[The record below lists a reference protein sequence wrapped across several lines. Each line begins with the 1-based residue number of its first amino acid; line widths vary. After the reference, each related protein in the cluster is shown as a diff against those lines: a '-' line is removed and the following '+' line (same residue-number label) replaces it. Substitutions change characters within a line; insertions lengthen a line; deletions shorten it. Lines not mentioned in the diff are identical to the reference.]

1 MEKRF
6 KGFGSLKKTEVT
18 SISIFLLVS
27 LYLAIRAFL
36 VPLVHDEAATFF
48 HYIQKGEFLPPH
60 AHWDANNHLLNSLLS
75 YFSYLLFGS
84 SEFSLRLSNLIFFPI
99 FFFFVYRI
107 SNLLRNPILKWTFFS
122 TFIFAHNFIEYFAL
136 SRGYGMSMAL
146 LFASIYYVFQVLKKG
161 ELKYYIL
168 STLLISLAIS
178 ANLTLVNSG
187 ILISSILGFHIV
199 LNHKESKV
207 HHSIKAIIIILV
219 SGIIPIIMAGKLL
232 LQFKAKGL
240 LYYGTL
246 EGFWE
251 LTVRSLVKLIIGQES
266 WMAEVI
272 IAFFSIAIVVLF
284 LYQIFKSPS
293 LKALWK
299 AEFIFFYLLIGNFAA
314 VMIMSYLLQVNFPED
329 RTGLYF
335 FPFFMGSLIF
345 LLDSVWERMN
355 HYMRPLLLLSFLFF
369 PIHFLMSL
377 NISHSSFWKMELIPQ
392 RFYDTILEDKNI
404 NGENPSIGAYQIR
417 TLCFAYQNYSH
428 GGELNQIQSS
438 QYPELISDYQIVDLS
453 KHEEWLEYYELIDE
467 EPISNLSLLK
477 RKTKLEARLITE
489 KSKSD
494 KGQIENSF
502 YNIYR
507 GSFENIDG
515 SSLKI
520 NLKVKLS
527 TEASPFIG
535 RIVAELRDLDNEL
548 LEYES
553 IALDW
558 NRGNWKEGK
567 NEMTGSLYLH
577 QLPRGISKIVV
588 YIWNVD
594 QRPYILESADFK
606 MQQIELQESLYLEYK
621 E

>member
-1 MEKRF
+1 MDKGF
-6 KGFGSLKKTEVT
+6 KGFGSLKKTELT

-27 LYLAIRAFL
+27 LYLAIRAFM
-36 VPLVHDEAATFF
+36 VPLVHDEVATFF
-48 HYIQKGEFLPPH
+48 YYVQKGVFLPPH

-75 YFSYLLFGS
+75 YFSYSFFGS
-84 SEFSLRLSNLIFFPI
+84 SEFSLRLSNLIFFPV

-107 SNLLRNPILKWTFFS
+107 SNLLRNPVLKWTFFI

-146 LFASIYYVFQVLKKG
+146 LFASIYYVFQVFKKG
-161 ELKYYIL
+161 ELKYYIF
-168 STLLISLAIS
+168 STLFISLAIS
-178 ANLTLVNSG
+178 ANLTLVNTG
-187 ILISSILGFHIV
+187 ILISSILGFHII
-199 LNHKESKV
+199 LNYKENQL

-219 SGIIPIIMAGKLL
+219 SGIIPLILAGKLL

-246 EGFWE
+246 DGFWE
-251 LTVRSLVKLIIGQES
+251 LTVRSLVKLILGQES

-272 IAFFSIAIVVLF
+272 IAFFSLAIIILF
-284 LYQIFKSPS
+284 LYRIFKSPS
-293 LKALWK
+293 LKELWK
-299 AEFIFFYLLIGNFAA
+299 VEFIFLYLLVGNFAA

-345 LLDSVWERMN
+345 LWDSVWERMN
-355 HYMRPLLLLSFLFF
+355 HYVRFLLMLPFLFF

-377 NISHSSFWKMELIPQ
+377 NISHSSFWRKELIPQ
-392 RFYDTILEDKNI
+392 RFYDAILEGKNI
-404 NGENPSIGAYQIR
+404 IGENPSIGAYQIR

-428 GGELNQIQSS
+428 GGLLNQIQSS
-438 QYPELISDYQIVDLS
+438 HYPELISDFQIVDLS
-453 KHEEWLEYYELIDE
+453 KHEEWLTYYDLLGT

-477 RKTKLEARLITE
+477 RKAKLEASLIAE
-489 KSKSD
+489 KSISN
-494 KGQIENSF
+494 KGQIENAF

-507 GSFENIDG
+507 GSFENIDE

-520 NLKVKLS
+520 NLKVKLT
-527 TEASPFIG
+527 TEESPFIG
-535 RIVAELRDLDNEL
+535 RIVAELRDLDNKL

-558 NRGNWKEGK
+558 NRGNWKKDK

-577 QLPRGISKIVV
+577 QLPKGISKIVV

-594 QRPYILESADFK
+594 QRPYILESVDFK
-606 MQQIELQESLYLEYK
+606 MVQIELQESLYLEYK